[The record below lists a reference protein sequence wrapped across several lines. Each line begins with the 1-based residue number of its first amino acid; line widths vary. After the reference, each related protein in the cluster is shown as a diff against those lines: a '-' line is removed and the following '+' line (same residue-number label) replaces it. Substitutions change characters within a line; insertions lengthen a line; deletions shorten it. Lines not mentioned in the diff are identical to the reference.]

1 MKRSTQQRR
10 LKWNLRQIPS
20 ASAANLAFTRVG
32 GLHSIVT
39 HTGGS
44 NLQLAA
50 ETCEFLQDAPLS
62 MGLQSTLSSVLLI
75 QIVGHAFID
84 D

>member
-10 LKWNLRQIPS
+10 LKWNLRHIS
-20 ASAANLAFTRVG
+20 STSAAYLAFTRVG
-32 GLHSIVT
+32 GQHCIVA

-50 ETCEFLQDAPLS
+50 ETCEFSQDPPLS
-62 MGLQSTLSSVLLI
+62 MGL
-75 QIVGHAFID
+75 
-84 D
+84 

>member
-10 LKWNLRQIPS
+10 LTWNLRQMTS

-32 GLHSIVT
+32 GQHYIVA

-50 ETCEFLQDAPLS
+50 ETCEFSQDPPLS
-62 MGLQSTLSSVLLI
+62 MGL
-75 QIVGHAFID
+75 
-84 D
+84 